1 MPEFHYGAS
10 DTSIMHV
17 RHELTAMVRGYL
29 EAAMFCDTEDIP
41 SSNLFS
47 LSATARAYGEC
58 ARFVHDNYDALWAAR
73 HAGLTWLQLGRDL
86 WFTRNG
92 HGVGFWD
99 RSLGD
104 LGEQLTEAA
113 KAMGG
118 QDIYIGDDSF
128 VYLT

>member
-17 RHELTAMVRGYL
+17 RHELTAMVRGYM
-29 EAAMFCDTEDIP
+29 EAAMFCDAEDIP
-41 SSNLFS
+41 SSKLFA
-47 LSATARAYGEC
+47 LSAIARAYGEC
-58 ARFVHDNYDALWAAR
+58 ARFMHDNYDALWAAR
-73 HAGLTWLQLGRDL
+73 HTGLTWMQLGRDL

-99 RSLGD
+99 RGLGD

-118 QDIYIGDDSF
+118 QYIYLGDDSF

>member
-17 RHELTAMVRGYL
+17 RHELTAIVRGYL
-29 EAAMFCDTEDIP
+29 EAAMFCDAEDIP
-41 SSNLFS
+41 SSKLFA
-47 LSATARAYGEC
+47 LSAIARAYGEC
-58 ARFVHDNYDALWAAR
+58 ARFMHDNYDALWAAR
-73 HAGLTWLQLGRDL
+73 HTGLTWMQLGRDL

-99 RSLGD
+99 RGLGD

-118 QDIYIGDDSF
+118 QDIYLGDDSF